1 MKTTEARRAA
11 PGPGGDSLTTAMITQ
26 DGRSWYED
34 Y

>member
-1 MKTTEARRAA
+1 MKTTKASRPDPGARV
-11 PGPGGDSLTTAMITQ
+11 DSLETAMITQ